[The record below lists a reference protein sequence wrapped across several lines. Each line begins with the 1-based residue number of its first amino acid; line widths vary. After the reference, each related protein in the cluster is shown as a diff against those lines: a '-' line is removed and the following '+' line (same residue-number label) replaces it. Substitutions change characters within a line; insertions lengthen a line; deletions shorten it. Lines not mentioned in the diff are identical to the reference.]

1 MKKGINKQIMTGI
14 IFMLFSV
21 FYFINSFGFAT
32 RARYKGIGGD
42 FMPKLYSVLLFFCAT
57 VQLITGL
64 KTYFRTQN
72 AATKT
77 QTANTTG
84 IKHNMKNM
92 GLCFILI
99 LIYFL
104 SMKIIG
110 FIFSSIIFLFLLAH
124 LLIPD
129 YIQRNKKLY
138 AGLIIFSILLPIISF
153 WFFRNVI
160 YTPLPI
166 GIIFNK

>member
-14 IFMLFSV
+14 VFILFSV
-21 FYFINSFGFAT
+21 FYFINSFGFAS

-42 FMPKLYSVLLFFCAT
+42 FMPKLYSVLLFFCAA
-57 VQLITGL
+57 VQLIAGL

-72 AATKT
+72 VAAET
-77 QTANTTG
+77 QAVGAADLKN
-84 IKHNMKNM
+84 NMKNI

-99 LIYFL
+99 LLYFV
-104 SMKIIG
+104 SMRIIG
-110 FIFSSIIFLFLLAH
+110 FILSSIIFLFLLAH

-129 YIQRNKKLY
+129 SIQRNKKLY
-138 AGLIIFSILLPIISF
+138 AGLSIFSILLPIVSF